1 MGQFL
6 GFESYDIKRMCDTC
20 GEIGLEAD
28 MIDHENYCQGTGD
41 EDEFV
46 KHKILDAIG
55 DLYLLGHPMIGEFSA
70 HKSGHSLNNKLLRT
84 LLADDTAWELVTFDN
99 PEEAPISFMKLAS
112 AQAT

>member
-6 GFESYDIKRMCDTC
+6 GFESYDLKRMCDIC

-46 KHKILDAIG
+46 KQS
-55 DLYLLGHPMIGEFSA
+55 EQ
-70 HKSGHSLNNKLLRT
+70 T
-84 LLADDTAWELVTFDN
+84 LKEMEN
-99 PEEAPISFMKLAS
+99 
-112 AQAT
+112 